1 MDNLLTYTGESPH
14 AAKDKH
20 PFRTRYGGNP
30 FPDPSGKSNHIP
42 NSRKIITLSNAA
54 GKEFPMGA
62 GVPHAAGKE
71 FPMGAEASH
80 AAGKE
85 FPMGAGVSHI
95 AGKKFPVGTESLQIL
110 RIKYILLLLI

>member
-30 FPDPSGKSNHIP
+30 FPDTSDKSNHIP

-62 GVPHAAGKE
+62 GASHAAGKE
-71 FPMGAEASH
+71 LPGGAGASHAAGKELLGGAEASH

-85 FPMGAGVSHI
+85 FPMGAGVSHA
-95 AGKKFPVGTESLQIL
+95 AGKELP
-110 RIKYILLLLI
+110 